1 MSTVDFPCLYVEDCP
16 MCGKRLVL
24 LMALEAQL
32 PEAQHGL
39 IRVPFKQ
46 RVYEYQTCRHW
57 DEDDYQWGDDM
68 EEP

>member
-1 MSTVDFPCLYVEDCP
+1 
-16 MCGKRLVL
+16 MCGERLVL

-57 DEDDYQWGDDM
+57 DEDDYQLGDDTDYQ
-68 EEP
+68 P